1 MYYSKNHEGLVF
13 IDRDGGNLEIH
24 GNGIICRGDT
34 ELWNPVENWQ
44 EPFTTVTVQDGIT
57 EIHAGVLDLFSGM
70 KKLYLPKSLTRIE
83 RTDSLKTLLHA
94 NNVLIHAAYGSYGDA
109 FAQEHGLRYLPENIE
124 LGWYRDEEHD
134 ESTKLILRFREDG
147 TMDILYDIFTTG
159 ISAGSSG
166 GASLDRPMP
175 EEYHPGCTLEE
186 FAGMFPARYYEQIM
200 NNREVKVF
208 LQCEADR
215 KAKFEK
221 TKGDTEWQT
230 IIKN

>member
-13 IDRDGGNLEIH
+13 IDRDGGNLEIY

-109 FAQEHGLRYLPENIE
+109 FAQEYGLRFLPENIE
-124 LGWYRDEEHD
+124 LGWYRDEIHD
-134 ESTKLILRFREDG
+134 ESTKLILRFHEDPSCRLHE
-147 TMDILYDIFTTG
+147 I
-159 ISAGSSG
+159 A
-166 GASLDRPMP
+166 
-175 EEYHPGCTLEE
+175 E
-186 FAGMFPARYYEQIM
+186 
-200 NNREVKVF
+200 
-208 LQCEADR
+208 
-215 KAKFEK
+215 
-221 TKGDTEWQT
+221 
-230 IIKN
+230 